1 MLCSIALFAATL
13 RVDPADPPRTFHE
26 RISALEGT
34 HGGRLGVAALDTATN
49 NSLEY
54 RSTERFA
61 MCSTIKL
68 ILVATVLAHVD
79 EKRESLER
87 RLSYGAADLLNYA
100 PITKAHLHEGG
111 LNIETLSAAAIE
123 YSDNTAANL
132 LLNAVGGPE
141 AVTAYVRSL
150 GDPVTR
156 LDRNE
161 PSLNS
166 NLANDIRDTTSPA
179 AMMETMKKI
188 LSGQVLSPASCR
200 RLEKYLLANTTGSK
214 RLRAAVP
221 STWRV
226 GDKTGTGE
234 NGATNDIAVIWPP
247 QRPPIFVAAYFSEST
262 IPLSKREAVLAE
274 VGKLIVAEFSK
285 SSR

>member
-1 MLCSIALFAATL
+1 
-13 RVDPADPPRTFHE
+13 
-26 RISALEGT
+26 
-34 HGGRLGVAALDTATN
+34 
-49 NSLEY
+49 
-54 RSTERFA
+54 
-61 MCSTIKL
+61 
-68 ILVATVLAHVD
+68 
-79 EKRESLER
+79 
-87 RLSYGAADLLNYA
+87 
-100 PITKAHLHEGG
+100 
-111 LNIETLSAAAIE
+111 
-123 YSDNTAANL
+123 
-132 LLNAVGGPE
+132 
-141 AVTAYVRSL
+141 
-150 GDPVTR
+150 
-156 LDRNE
+156 
-161 PSLNS
+161 LNS